1 MDILSLARKLAIPEE
16 VASRLTPVPEAAPY
30 LKGLCSSEYERAAS
44 ELHEAIGE
52 DEGGYKILSAMLEA
66 ALLSYQEYARRGIP
80 DAVYFDT
87 MGCFPRFIRE
97 HKESF
102 GVYGFDRWWWT
113 GHQTSLILFR
123 LGALEYELCT
133 VNNKKFVSIH
143 IPSDADLSDE
153 AVDASLVSAR
163 AFLNK
168 FFPAYA
174 EGEFECES
182 WLLSPSLADLLPANS
197 RINRF
202 RTRFEI
208 LEFNEN
214 ADDYLVWVFK
224 QGSLSIEEL
233 PEHTTLQRNIKAYV
247 KKGGK
252 VGAARGVIRRTNEKE

>member
-1 MDILSLARKLAIPEE
+1 MDIVTLAQRLAIPDK
-16 VASRLTPVPEAAPY
+16 VVHRLSPVPEAAPY
-30 LKGLCSSEYERAAS
+30 LQGLCSSEYERAAS
-44 ELHEAIGE
+44 KLHEAIGA

-66 ALLSYQEYARRGIP
+66 ALLSYQEYVRRGIP
-80 DAVYFDT
+80 EEVYFAT

-97 HKESF
+97 HMESF
-102 GVYGFDRWWWT
+102 GDYGFDRWWWT
-113 GHQTSLILFR
+113 GHQTSLVLFR
-123 LGALEYELCT
+123 LGTLEYELCT
-133 VNNKKFVSIH
+133 AEERKFVSVH

-153 AVDASLVSAR
+153 AVDASLAEAR
-163 AFLNK
+163 AFVKK

-182 WLLSPSLADLLPANS
+182 WLLSPSLEKLLPKDS

-224 QGSLSIEEL
+224 RGALPTEEL
-233 PEHTTLQRNIKAYV
+233 PEDTALQKNMKAYLMR
-247 KKGGK
+247 GGK
-252 VGAARGVIRRTNEKE
+252 VGAARGVLRRTNNKK